1 MSSIRQTQS
10 WLRDIFLILKKTK
23 NHSLV
28 IGYTYLFIFLVL
40 PSLPLIQ
47 FLSPIVII
55 LWPVAVVQIINFYRS
70 PDNKKISIFKL
81 DSQIKKSIPQLLRIG
96 LITFF
101 YALVISTF
109 LSPQMQSIVE
119 QANAGDSVS
128 DAAVFLKLIVKLFLF
143 MLPLFAA
150 TWFSPMIVVYRGEGV
165 FKALKSSIAA
175 ILIFIIPLLLTWVSM
190 IVIFAVLIYVFQNFL
205 LLFGLSQAA
214 YIAISTIIIFSLTAV
229 YIAALFIFQFLG
241 YKQIFKL

>member
-10 WLRDIFLILKKTK
+10 WLKDIFLILKKTK

-28 IGYTYLFIFLVL
+28 IGYTYLFIFLLL

-119 QANAGDSVS
+119 QANAGDSVL
-128 DAAVFLKLIVKLFLF
+128 DASVFLKLILKLFLF

-175 ILIFIIPLLLTWVSM
+175 ILIYIIPLLLTWVSM

>member
-55 LWPVAVVQIINFYRS
+55 LWPVAGVQIINFYRS
-70 PDNKKISIFKL
+70 PDNKNFSIFKL

-119 QANAGDSVS
+119 QANAGDSVL
-128 DAAVFLKLIVKLFLF
+128 DAAIFLKLILKLFLF

>member
-1 MSSIRQTQS
+1 MNAIRQTQS

-23 NHSLV
+23 NYSLM

-47 FLSPIVII
+47 LLSPIVII
-55 LWPVAVVQIINFYRS
+55 LWPVVVVQIITFYQS
-70 PDNKKISIFKL
+70 QENKKISIFKL
-81 DSQIKKSIPQLLRIG
+81 DSQLKKSIPQLLRIG

-101 YALVISTF
+101 YALLVSTF

-119 QANAGDSVS
+119 QANAGDSVIE
-128 DAAVFLKLIVKLFLF
+128 AAVFIKLILKLFLF

-150 TWFSPMIVVYRGEGV
+150 TWFSPMIIVFRGEGV
-165 FKALKSSIAA
+165 LKALKSSIAA
-175 ILIFIIPLLLTWVSM
+175 ILIYILPLLMTWASM
-190 IVIFAVLIYVFQNFL
+190 IVIFALLIYVLQNFL
-205 LLFGLSQAA
+205 LLFGFSQAV
-214 YIAISTIIIFSLTAV
+214 YIAVSTVVIFSFTAI

>member
-10 WLRDIFLILKKTK
+10 WLRDIFVILKKTK

-70 PDNKKISIFKL
+70 SDNKKISIFKL

-119 QANAGDSVS
+119 QANAGDSVL
-128 DAAVFLKLIVKLFLF
+128 DAAIFLKLILKLFLF

-150 TWFSPMIVVYRGEGV
+150 TWFSLMIVVYRGEGV

>member
-55 LWPVAVVQIINFYRS
+55 LWPVAVVQIINFYRGS
-70 PDNKKISIFKL
+70 DNKKISIFKL

-119 QANAGDSVS
+119 QANAGDSVL
-128 DAAVFLKLIVKLFLF
+128 DAAIFLKLILKLFLF

-214 YIAISTIIIFSLTAV
+214 SIAISTIIIFSLTAV

>member
-1 MSSIRQTQS
+1 MTSLRQTQS
-10 WLRDIFLILKKTK
+10 WLIDIFLILKKTK

-119 QANAGDSVS
+119 QANAGDSVL

-190 IVIFAVLIYVFQNFL
+190 IVIFAVLIYAFQNFL

>member
-1 MSSIRQTQS
+1 MNSIRQTQS

-23 NHSLV
+23 NNSLV

-55 LWPVAVVQIINFYRS
+55 LWPVAVVQIIKFYQS
-70 PDNKKISIFKL
+70 HENKKIPMFKL
-81 DSQIKKSIPQLLRIG
+81 DNQIKKSIPQLVRIG

-109 LSPQMQSIVE
+109 LSPQMQIIVD
-119 QANAGDSVS
+119 QANTGDSGLDV
-128 DAAVFLKLIVKLFLF
+128 AIFIKLILKLFLF

-150 TWFSPMIVVYRGEGV
+150 TWFSPMIVVFRGEGV
-165 FKALKSSIAA
+165 FKALKSSMAA
-175 ILIFIIPLLLTWVSM
+175 ILIFIIPLLMTWLSM
-190 IVIFAVLIYVFQNFL
+190 IVIFAILIYVFQNFL
-205 LLFGLSQAA
+205 LLFGLSQAV
-214 YIAISTIIIFSLTAV
+214 YIAISTIVIFSLTAL

>member
-109 LSPQMQSIVE
+109 LSPQMQTIVE
-119 QANAGDSVS
+119 QANAGDSVL
-128 DAAVFLKLIVKLFLF
+128 DAAVFLKLILKLFLF

-190 IVIFAVLIYVFQNFL
+190 IVIFAVLIYAFQNFL

>member
-109 LSPQMQSIVE
+109 LSPQMQTIVE
-119 QANAGDSVS
+119 QANAGDSVL
-128 DAAVFLKLIVKLFLF
+128 DAAVCLKLILKLFLF

>member
-1 MSSIRQTQS
+1 MNAIRQTQS

-23 NHSLV
+23 NYSLM

-55 LWPVAVVQIINFYRS
+55 LWPVVVVQIITFYQS
-70 PDNKKISIFKL
+70 QENKKISIFKL
-81 DSQIKKSIPQLLRIG
+81 DSQLKKSIPQLLRIG

-101 YALVISTF
+101 YALLVSTF

-119 QANAGDSVS
+119 QANAGDSVIE
-128 DAAVFLKLIVKLFLF
+128 AAVFIKLILKLFLF

-150 TWFSPMIVVYRGEGV
+150 TWFSPMIIVFRGEGV

-175 ILIFIIPLLLTWVSM
+175 ILIYITPLLMTWVSM
-190 IVIFAVLIYVFQNFL
+190 IVIFALLIYVLQNFL
-205 LLFGLSQAA
+205 LLFGFSQAV
-214 YIAISTIIIFSLTAV
+214 YIAVSTVVIFSLTAV

>member
-1 MSSIRQTQS
+1 LNAIRQTQS

-23 NHSLV
+23 NYSLM

-55 LWPVAVVQIINFYRS
+55 LWPVAVVQIITFYQS
-70 PDNKKISIFKL
+70 QENKKISIFKL
-81 DSQIKKSIPQLLRIG
+81 DSQLKKSIPQLLRIG

-101 YALVISTF
+101 YALLVSTF

-119 QANAGDSVS
+119 QANAGDSVIE
-128 DAAVFLKLIVKLFLF
+128 AAVFIKLILKLFLF

-150 TWFSPMIVVYRGEGV
+150 TWFSPMIIVFRGEGV

-175 ILIFIIPLLLTWVSM
+175 ILIYIIPLLMTWASM
-190 IVIFAVLIYVFQNFL
+190 IVIFALLIYVLQNFL
-205 LLFGLSQAA
+205 LLFGFSQAV
-214 YIAISTIIIFSLTAV
+214 YIAVSTVVIFSLTAV

>member
-1 MSSIRQTQS
+1 MTSLRQTQS

-70 PDNKKISIFKL
+70 PDIKKISIFKL

-119 QANAGDSVS
+119 QANAGDSVL

-150 TWFSPMIVVYRGEGV
+150 TWFSPMIVVYRGVGV

-190 IVIFAVLIYVFQNFL
+190 IVIFAVLIYAFQNFL

>member
-1 MSSIRQTQS
+1 MSYIRQTKS
-10 WLRDIFLILKKTK
+10 WLKDIYLILKKTK

-119 QANAGDSVS
+119 QANAGDSVL
-128 DAAVFLKLIVKLFLF
+128 DTAVFLKLILKLFLF

>member
-1 MSSIRQTQS
+1 LSSIRQTQS

-70 PDNKKISIFKL
+70 SDNKKISIFKL
-81 DSQIKKSIPQLLRIG
+81 DNQIKKSIPQLLRIG

-119 QANAGDSVS
+119 QANAGDSVL
-128 DAAVFLKLIVKLFLF
+128 DAAIFLKLILKLFLF

-241 YKQIFKL
+241 YKHIFKL

>member
-55 LWPVAVVQIINFYRS
+55 LWPLAVVQIINFYRS
-70 PDNKKISIFKL
+70 SDNKKISIFKL
-81 DSQIKKSIPQLLRIG
+81 DNQIKKSIPQLLRIG

-119 QANAGDSVS
+119 QANAGDSVL
-128 DAAVFLKLIVKLFLF
+128 DAAIFLKLILKLFLF

-150 TWFSPMIVVYRGEGV
+150 TWFSPMIVVFRGEGV
-165 FKALKSSIAA
+165 LKALKSSIAA

>member
-1 MSSIRQTQS
+1 MNAIRQTQS

-23 NHSLV
+23 NHSLM

-55 LWPVAVVQIINFYRS
+55 LWPVVVVQIITFYQS
-70 PDNKKISIFKL
+70 QENKKISIFKL
-81 DSQIKKSIPQLLRIG
+81 DSQLKKSIPQLLRIG

-101 YALVISTF
+101 YALLVSTF

-119 QANAGDSVS
+119 QANAGDSVIE
-128 DAAVFLKLIVKLFLF
+128 AAVFIKLILKLFLF

-150 TWFSPMIVVYRGEGV
+150 TWFSPMIIVFRGEGV

-175 ILIFIIPLLLTWVSM
+175 ILIYITPLLMTWASM
-190 IVIFAVLIYVFQNFL
+190 IVIFALLIYVLQNFL
-205 LLFGLSQAA
+205 LLFGFSQAV
-214 YIAISTIIIFSLTAV
+214 YIAVSTVVIFSLTAV

>member
-1 MSSIRQTQS
+1 LNAIRQTQS

-23 NHSLV
+23 NYSLM

-55 LWPVAVVQIINFYRS
+55 LWPVVVVQIITFYQS
-70 PDNKKISIFKL
+70 QENKKISIFKL
-81 DSQIKKSIPQLLRIG
+81 DSQLKKSIPQLLRIG

-101 YALVISTF
+101 YALLVSTF

-119 QANAGDSVS
+119 QANAGDSVIE
-128 DAAVFLKLIVKLFLF
+128 AAVFIKLILKLFLF

-150 TWFSPMIVVYRGEGV
+150 TWFSPMIIVFRGEGV

-175 ILIFIIPLLLTWVSM
+175 ILIYIIPLLMTWASM
-190 IVIFAVLIYVFQNFL
+190 IVIFALLIYVLQNFL
-205 LLFGLSQAA
+205 LLFGFSQAV
-214 YIAISTIIIFSLTAV
+214 YIAVSTVVIFSLTAV

>member
-119 QANAGDSVS
+119 QANAGDSVL
-128 DAAVFLKLIVKLFLF
+128 DAAIFLKLILKLFLF

>member
-119 QANAGDSVS
+119 QANAGDSVL

-190 IVIFAVLIYVFQNFL
+190 IVIFAVLIYAFQNFL

>member
-70 PDNKKISIFKL
+70 TDNNRISIFNL

-119 QANAGDSVS
+119 QANAGDSVL

-150 TWFSPMIVVYRGEGV
+150 TWFSPMIVVYRGEVV
-165 FKALKSSIAA
+165 FKSLKSSIAA

>member
-1 MSSIRQTQS
+1 MNAIRQTQS

-23 NHSLV
+23 NYSLM

-55 LWPVAVVQIINFYRS
+55 LWPVVVVQIITFYQS
-70 PDNKKISIFKL
+70 QENKKISIFKL
-81 DSQIKKSIPQLLRIG
+81 DSQLKKSIPQLLRIG
-96 LITFF
+96 LISFF
-101 YALVISTF
+101 YALLVSTF

-119 QANAGDSVS
+119 QANAGDSVIE
-128 DAAVFLKLIVKLFLF
+128 AAVFIKLILKLFLF

-150 TWFSPMIVVYRGEGV
+150 TWFSPMIIVFRGEGV

-175 ILIFIIPLLLTWVSM
+175 ILIYIIPLLMTWASM
-190 IVIFAVLIYVFQNFL
+190 IVIFALLIYVLQNFL
-205 LLFGLSQAA
+205 LLFGFSQAV
-214 YIAISTIIIFSLTAV
+214 YIAVSTVVIFSLTAV

>member
-1 MSSIRQTQS
+1 LSSIRQTQS

-70 PDNKKISIFKL
+70 SDNKKISIFKL

-119 QANAGDSVS
+119 QANAGDSVL
-128 DAAVFLKLIVKLFLF
+128 DAAIFLKLILKLFLF

-214 YIAISTIIIFSLTAV
+214 YIAISTIIMFSLTAV

>member
-10 WLRDIFLILKKTK
+10 WLKDIFLILKKTK

-40 PSLPLIQ
+40 PSLPIIQ
-47 FLSPIVII
+47 FLSPVVII

-119 QANAGDSVS
+119 QANAGDSVL
-128 DAAVFLKLIVKLFLF
+128 DAAVFLKLILKLFLF

-175 ILIFIIPLLLTWVSM
+175 ILIYIIPLLLTWVSM

-214 YIAISTIIIFSLTAV
+214 YIAISTIIIFSLTAL

>member
-10 WLRDIFLILKKTK
+10 WLKDILLILKKTK

-119 QANAGDSVS
+119 QANAGDSVL
-128 DAAVFLKLIVKLFLF
+128 DAAVFLKLILKLFLF

-175 ILIFIIPLLLTWVSM
+175 ILIYIIPLLLTWVSM

-214 YIAISTIIIFSLTAV
+214 YIAISTIIIFSLTAL

>member
-10 WLRDIFLILKKTK
+10 WLKDIFLILKKTK

-119 QANAGDSVS
+119 QANAGDSVL
-128 DAAVFLKLIVKLFLF
+128 DAAVFLKLILKLFLF

-175 ILIFIIPLLLTWVSM
+175 ILIYIIPLLLTWVSM

-214 YIAISTIIIFSLTAV
+214 YIAISTIIIFSLTAL

>member
-55 LWPVAVVQIINFYRS
+55 LWPVVVVQIINFYRS

-119 QANAGDSVS
+119 QANAGDSVL

-190 IVIFAVLIYVFQNFL
+190 IVIFAVLIYAFQNFL

>member
-70 PDNKKISIFKL
+70 PDIKKISIFKL

-119 QANAGDSVS
+119 QANAGDSVL

-150 TWFSPMIVVYRGEGV
+150 TWFSPMIVVYRGVGV

>member
-1 MSSIRQTQS
+1 LSSIRQTQS

-119 QANAGDSVS
+119 QANAGDSVL
-128 DAAVFLKLIVKLFLF
+128 DAAVFLKLILKLFLF

>member
-1 MSSIRQTQS
+1 LNAIRQTQS

-23 NHSLV
+23 NYSLM

-55 LWPVAVVQIINFYRS
+55 LWPVVVVQIITFYQS
-70 PDNKKISIFKL
+70 QENKKISIFKL
-81 DSQIKKSIPQLLRIG
+81 DSQLKKSIPQLLRIG

-101 YALVISTF
+101 YALLVSTF

-119 QANAGDSVS
+119 QANAGDSVIE
-128 DAAVFLKLIVKLFLF
+128 AAVFIKLILKLFLF

-150 TWFSPMIVVYRGEGV
+150 TWFSPMIIVFRGEGV

-175 ILIFIIPLLLTWVSM
+175 ILIYIIPLLMTWASM
-190 IVIFAVLIYVFQNFL
+190 IVIFALLIYVLQNFL
-205 LLFGLSQAA
+205 LLFGFSQAV
-214 YIAISTIIIFSLTAV
+214 YIAVSTVIIFSLTAV

>member
-10 WLRDIFLILKKTK
+10 WLIDIFLILKKTK

-70 PDNKKISIFKL
+70 SDNKKISIFKL
-81 DSQIKKSIPQLLRIG
+81 DNQIKKSIPQLLRIG

-119 QANAGDSVS
+119 QANAGDSVL
-128 DAAVFLKLIVKLFLF
+128 DAAIFLKLILKLFLF

>member
-10 WLRDIFLILKKTK
+10 WLKDIFLILKKTK

-119 QANAGDSVS
+119 QANAGDSVL
-128 DAAVFLKLIVKLFLF
+128 DAAVFLKLIFKLFLF

-175 ILIFIIPLLLTWVSM
+175 ILIYIIPLLLTWVSM

-214 YIAISTIIIFSLTAV
+214 YIAISTIIIFSLTAL

>member
-1 MSSIRQTQS
+1 LNAIRQTQS

-23 NHSLV
+23 NYSLM

-55 LWPVAVVQIINFYRS
+55 LWPVVVVQIITFYQS
-70 PDNKKISIFKL
+70 QENKKISIFKL
-81 DSQIKKSIPQLLRIG
+81 DSQLKKSIPQLLRIG

-101 YALVISTF
+101 YALLVSTF

-119 QANAGDSVS
+119 QANAGDSVIE
-128 DAAVFLKLIVKLFLF
+128 AAVFIKLILKLFLF

-150 TWFSPMIVVYRGEGV
+150 TWFSPMIIVFRGEGV
-165 FKALKSSIAA
+165 FKGLKSSIAA
-175 ILIFIIPLLLTWVSM
+175 ILIYIIPLLMTWASM
-190 IVIFAVLIYVFQNFL
+190 IVIFALLIYVLQNFL
-205 LLFGLSQAA
+205 LLFGFSQAV
-214 YIAISTIIIFSLTAV
+214 YIAVSTVVIFSLTAV

>member
-10 WLRDIFLILKKTK
+10 WLKDIFLILKKTK
-23 NHSLV
+23 NHSLI

-81 DSQIKKSIPQLLRIG
+81 DSQLKKSIPQLLRIG

-119 QANAGDSVS
+119 QANAGDSVL
-128 DAAVFLKLIVKLFLF
+128 DAAVFLKLILKLFLF

-150 TWFSPMIVVYRGEGV
+150 TWFSPMIVVYRDEGV

-175 ILIFIIPLLLTWVSM
+175 ILIYIIPLLLTWVSM

-214 YIAISTIIIFSLTAV
+214 YIAISTIIIFSLTAL

>member
-1 MSSIRQTQS
+1 MNAIRQTQS

-23 NHSLV
+23 NYSLM

-40 PSLPLIQ
+40 PSLPIIQ

-55 LWPVAVVQIINFYRS
+55 LWPVVVVQIITFYQS
-70 PDNKKISIFKL
+70 QENKKISIFKL
-81 DSQIKKSIPQLLRIG
+81 DSQLKKSIPQLLRIG

-101 YALVISTF
+101 YALLVSTF

-119 QANAGDSVS
+119 QANAGDSVIE
-128 DAAVFLKLIVKLFLF
+128 AAVFIKLILKLFLF

-150 TWFSPMIVVYRGEGV
+150 TWFSPMIIVFRGEGV

-175 ILIFIIPLLLTWVSM
+175 ILIYIIPLLMTWASM
-190 IVIFAVLIYVFQNFL
+190 IVIFALLIYVLQNFL
-205 LLFGLSQAA
+205 LLFGFSQAV
-214 YIAISTIIIFSLTAV
+214 YIAVSTVVIFSLTAV

>member
-1 MSSIRQTQS
+1 LSSIRQTQS

-70 PDNKKISIFKL
+70 SDNKKISIFKL
-81 DSQIKKSIPQLLRIG
+81 DNQIKKSIPQLLRIG

-119 QANAGDSVS
+119 QANAGDSVL
-128 DAAVFLKLIVKLFLF
+128 DAAIFLKLILKLFLF

>member
-70 PDNKKISIFKL
+70 SDNKKISIFKL

-119 QANAGDSVS
+119 QANAGDSVL
-128 DAAVFLKLIVKLFLF
+128 DAAIFLKLILKLFLF

>member
-10 WLRDIFLILKKTK
+10 WLKDIFLILKKTK

-119 QANAGDSVS
+119 QANAGDSVL

-175 ILIFIIPLLLTWVSM
+175 ILIYIIPLLLTWVSM

-214 YIAISTIIIFSLTAV
+214 YIAISTIIIFSLTAL

>member
-1 MSSIRQTQS
+1 LSSIRQTQS

-70 PDNKKISIFKL
+70 SDNKKISIFKL
-81 DSQIKKSIPQLLRIG
+81 DNQIKKSVPQLLRIG

-119 QANAGDSVS
+119 QANAGDSVL
-128 DAAVFLKLIVKLFLF
+128 DAAIFLKLILKLFLF